1 MKEKD
6 IQYFRQLLTNW
17 LNELDR
23 RADDTVFNLRN
34 SRECLTDLLDQASFD
49 ANQMFTLRIRNR
61 ERNLVGKIQLAL
73 ERIEEGEYGICEACG
88 EDIAINRMI
97 ARPVTTHCIEC
108 KTRMEV
114 LERHHMAVTH
124 SKML

>member
-1 MKEKD
+1 MKEKE
-6 IQYFRQLLTNW
+6 IQYFRKLLTNW
-17 LNELDR
+17 LSELNR
-23 RADDTVFNLRN
+23 RADDTVFSLRN
-34 SRECLTDLLDQASFD
+34 SGECLTDLLDQASFD

-61 ERNLVGKIQLAL
+61 ERNLVSKIVMAL
-73 ERIEEGEYGICEACG
+73 ERIEDGEYGICEVCG

-114 LERHHMAVTH
+114 IERHHMPVTH
-124 SKML
+124 Y